1 MGANGKAFAKVRKG
15 NRGKSGS
22 VYPSV
27 AGLHVGVGVCSPTIK
42 PVGPD
47 GESVN
52 QVPLEKYPA
61 ERQSYLP

>member
-47 GESVN
+47 GESV
-52 QVPLEKYPA
+52 
-61 ERQSYLP
+61 S